1 MHMYITAVDSS
12 DQHIAKMKVFMEN
25 KTRIKQPIYKIH
37 AKKPYSCGFGYE
49 NYILLLADHF

>member
-1 MHMYITAVDSS
+1 MIMYMYITAVDSS

-37 AKKPYSCGFGYE
+37 ATKNLIVLVLVMKIIYY
-49 NYILLLADHF
+49 Y